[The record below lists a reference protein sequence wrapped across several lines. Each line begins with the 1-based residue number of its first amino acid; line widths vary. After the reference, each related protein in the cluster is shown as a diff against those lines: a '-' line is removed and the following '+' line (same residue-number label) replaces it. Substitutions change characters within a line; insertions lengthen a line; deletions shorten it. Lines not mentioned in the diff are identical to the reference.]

1 VYIQFVARNAL
12 SAAEVDTMRGRLCDA
27 CMAIFRQGGL
37 QAVTFRALADAVGVS
52 HTLPYRYFENKEDLL
67 ANVRVLCF
75 ERFEEFVRRRESRAQ
90 GTLAQVFAVLDAYR
104 DFVLEHPVE
113 YSLIFATPQP
123 PPQRYP
129 ELLAAR
135 LRLFEH
141 SVGLVQRCVDDDIL
155 AGDAREITHSVW
167 AALHGLLTL
176 HVANQLVHGRTL
188 EQLIRPMIL
197 RILGLPAIAEASG
210 SATAAANAAT
220 RHTKTSR

>member
-1 VYIQFVARNAL
+1 MYIKCMARNAL

-27 CMAIFRQGGL
+27 SLAIFRQGGL

-67 ANVRVLCF
+67 AKVRVLCF
-75 ERFEEFVRRRESRAQ
+75 ERFEEFVRRRESGAQ

-113 YSLIFATPQP
+113 YSLIFATEQP

-135 LRLFEH
+135 RRLFEH

-155 AGDAREITHSVW
+155 EGNAREITHSVW

-188 EQLIRPMIL
+188 EQLIRPMVL
-197 RILGLPAIAEASG
+197 RILGLPA
-210 SATAAANAAT
+210 TAPST
-220 RHTKTSR
+220 LEVKR